1 MYLERKI
8 IFWYPYGLGDV
19 IMISPLLS
27 RLKERTL
34 LNKHLFIF
42 KDQASI
48 DLAKEYCQDIDCLKL
63 NKKIFSI
70 EFLKLI
76 SYLLLSKKIIAPMLS
91 RKLVNYLFFM
101 VFLKRLYA
109 PNNFFKKSFLWM
121 KINPI
126 NLYSSN
132 NHQTSFILKFYAM
145 SEKSLTYKKVSGDEI
160 LIYQPKKKNYNPEN
174 ICKLAIG
181 ISCGSIESHKIPSP
195 RYFANF
201 INSLSKNIKLEINFF
216 GINSD
221 EDLYNEFINYA
232 DKSLLIKKHFGY
244 SFSKLFTKLSKCDV
258 GLAGNTGQGHM
269 FAASGLRLITFTG
282 VTNENISGPL
292 AKEQLYLSHSYS
304 CGPCYTDI
312 YNRGCQKINC
322 MDTIS
327 IADAVIESVNFIKD
341 NKNEFIKNIQQ
352 IS

>member
-1 MYLERKI
+1 MYLEKKI

-19 IMISPLLS
+19 IMISPLIR
-27 RLKERTL
+27 RLEERSL
-34 LNKHLFIF
+34 LKKHVFIF

-48 DLAKEYCQDIDCLKL
+48 NLAKEYCQDVECLKL

-70 EFLKLI
+70 EFLKLV

-91 RKLVNYLFFM
+91 RKLVNYLFFL

-121 KINPI
+121 KINSI

-132 NHQTSFILKFYAM
+132 NHQTSFILKFYSM
-145 SEKSLTYKKVSGDEI
+145 SEKSLAYKKVLGEEI
-160 LIYQPKKKNYNPEN
+160 LIHQPKKKYHNPEN

-195 RYFANF
+195 KYFANF
-201 INSLSKNIKLEINFF
+201 INTLSKNIELEINFF

-221 EDLYNEFINYA
+221 EELFNEFINYA
-232 DKSLLIKKHFGY
+232 DKTLLINKHFGY
-244 SFSKLFTKLSKCDV
+244 SFSKLFNVLSKCDV
-258 GLAGNTGQGHM
+258 GLSGNTGQGHM

-292 AKEQLYLSHSYS
+292 AEEQLYLSHSYP

-327 IADAVIESVNFIKD
+327 IVDGVDQSVNFIENK
-341 NKNEFIKNIQQ
+341 KNEVIKNIQR